1 MLQEHTI
8 TFFPSQNP
16 VMVSVSCINDGK
28 LLLAIMSTTVDN
40 GYGSISSRSDYDQ
53 ILKDLFV
60 EINRQISE
68 QSSVQN

>member
-1 MLQEHTI
+1 
-8 TFFPSQNP
+8 
-16 VMVSVSCINDGK
+16 
-28 LLLAIMSTTVDN
+28 MSTTADD